1 MGWMNKSTI
10 IPFPGSEQTR
20 AKQVGAGSI
29 YRLRVELEETDPVI
43 YRVLLVRGT
52 IGLDL
57 LHAILQVAIGW
68 TNSHL
73 HQFIV
78 GQTRF
83 SDPQFNL
90 NEDLMDPTHYVY
102 EESKEILSTIASKK
116 NCQFGYEY
124 DFGDSWE
131 HRITVE
137 DILPD
142 NGTLAGFAECID
154 GKRACPP
161 EDCGGVPGYE
171 NFLEAIHDPEHEE
184 HKSMNERIGGYFN
197 PVEFDRAKVNRCLKK
212 IKWENPTVEQLA
224 RVLME
229 RDGIRPA
236 KKTAK
241 RKGTRKKPRK

>member
-1 MGWMNKSTI
+1 MTKSNI
-10 IPFPGSEQTR
+10 IPFPGSRQPGT
-20 AKQVGAGSI
+20 KQSDTGSI
-29 YRLRVELEETDPVI
+29 YRLRVELEEIEPVI

-73 HQFIV
+73 HKFNI
-78 GQTRF
+78 GDSEY
-83 SDPQFNL
+83 SDPEFNL
-90 NEDLMDPTHYVY
+90 NEDAFEGQKLVEDEAIVNLDEVAPRKGFPF
-102 EESKEILSTIASKK
+102 S
-116 NCQFGYEY
+116 YEY

-142 NGTLAGFAECID
+142 DGTLAGFAECID

-161 EDCGGVPGYE
+161 EDCGGVPGYADFVE
-171 NFLEAIHDPEHEE
+171 TITDPENEE
-184 HKSMNERIGGYFN
+184 YESMLEWVGGA
-197 PVEFDRAKVNRCLKK
+197 FDPEAFDIKKVNRFLKK

-224 RVLME
+224 KVL
-229 RDGIRPA
+229 
-236 KKTAK
+236 
-241 RKGTRKKPRK
+241 

>member
-1 MGWMNKSTI
+1 MTKSNI
-10 IPFPGSEQTR
+10 IPFPGSRQPGT
-20 AKQVGAGSI
+20 KQSDTGSI
-29 YRLRVELEETDPVI
+29 YRLRVELEEIEPVI

-73 HQFIV
+73 HKFNI
-78 GQTRF
+78 GDSEY
-83 SDPQFNL
+83 SDPEFNL
-90 NEDLMDPTHYVY
+90 NEDAFEGQKLVEDEAIVNLDEVAPRKGFPF
-102 EESKEILSTIASKK
+102 S
-116 NCQFGYEY
+116 YEY

-142 NGTLAGFAECID
+142 DGTLAGFAECID

-161 EDCGGVPGYE
+161 EDCGGVPGYADFVE
-171 NFLEAIHDPEHEE
+171 TITDPENEE
-184 HKSMNERIGGYFN
+184 YESMLEWVGGA
-197 PVEFDRAKVNRCLKK
+197 FDPEAFDIKKVNRFLKK

-224 RVLME
+224 KVLME
-229 RDGIRPA
+229 RDAIRPVK

-241 RKGTRKKPRK
+241 RKSTKKAKR

>member
-1 MGWMNKSTI
+1 
-10 IPFPGSEQTR
+10 
-20 AKQVGAGSI
+20 
-29 YRLRVELEETDPVI
+29 LRVELEGIEPVI

-73 HQFIV
+73 HKFSI
-78 GQTRF
+78 GDSEY
-83 SDPQFNL
+83 SDPEFNL
-90 NEDLMDPTHYVY
+90 NEDTFEGQKLVEDETIVNLY
-102 EESKEILSTIASKK
+102 EVAPYKGF
-116 NCQFGYEY
+116 QFGYEY

-142 NGTLAGFAECID
+142 DGTLVGFAECID

-161 EDCGGVPGYE
+161 EDCGGVPGYADFVE
-171 NFLEAIHDPEHEE
+171 TITDPKSEEYESMLEWVGGAFDPEALDI
-184 HKSMNERIGGYFN
+184 K
-197 PVEFDRAKVNRCLKK
+197 KVNRFLKK
-212 IKWENPTVEQLA
+212 IKWENPTVVQLA
-224 RVLME
+224 KVLME
-229 RDGIRPA
+229 RDVIRPV

-241 RKGTRKKPRK
+241 RKSTRKSSRQ

>member
-1 MGWMNKSTI
+1 MTKSNI
-10 IPFPGSEQTR
+10 IPFPGSRQPGT
-20 AKQVGAGSI
+20 KQSDTGSI
-29 YRLRVELEETDPVI
+29 YRLRVELEEIEPVI
-43 YRVLLVRGT
+43 YRVLLVPGT
-52 IGLDL
+52 VGLDL

-73 HQFIV
+73 HKFNI
-78 GQTRF
+78 GDSEY
-83 SDPQFNL
+83 SDPEFNL
-90 NEDLMDPTHYVY
+90 NEDAFEGQKLVEDEAIVNLY
-102 EESKEILSTIASKK
+102 EVAPHKGF
-116 NCQFGYEY
+116 QFGYEY

-131 HRITVE
+131 HRIIVE

-142 NGTLAGFAECID
+142 DGTFAGFAECID

-184 HKSMNERIGGYFN
+184 HESMNEWIGGYFN

-224 RVLME
+224 KVLMG
-229 RDGIRPA
+229 RDAIRPA
-236 KKTAK
+236 KKKTEKPKSTKKAK
-241 RKGTRKKPRK
+241 R